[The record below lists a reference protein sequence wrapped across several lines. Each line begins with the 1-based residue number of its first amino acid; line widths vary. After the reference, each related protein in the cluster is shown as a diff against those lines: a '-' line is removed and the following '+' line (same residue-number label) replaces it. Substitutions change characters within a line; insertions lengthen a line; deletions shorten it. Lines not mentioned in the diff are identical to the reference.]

1 MYALTNCFL
10 HNASKRLEAPA
21 VLIEGRHI
29 VDIVE
34 APDIPSHVPRHDLA
48 GGHLAPGFID
58 IQVNGGDGVMFNTA
72 PTAETI
78 ARIAR
83 AHRRFGTVGFLP
95 TLITDDRANIIQA
108 IDAVCGALLAATPGL
123 LGIHLEGPIINP
135 ERKGMHDAGRVGVL
149 DAEIITRLSN
159 VPGARI
165 VTLAPECAPP
175 GLIAQL
181 TAAGISVSAGHTQA
195 TAEQISAAQQDGLL
209 GVTHL
214 FNAMS
219 QLSGRAP
226 GTVGAALSNSDLWC
240 GIIADGVHVHET
252 SILTAWRAKQDKLFL
267 VTDAMAPV
275 GTDMTTFDYGGESIS
290 VRDGSCFLP
299 DGRLAGS
306 TLNMARAVRN
316 CVHNISIPLEAALR
330 MASTNPAEFLGLG
343 ESLGKIAAGYDANLV
358 WLDGDLMVKAT
369 SVHGQYEYHG

>member
-1 MYALTNCFL
+1 MYALTNCIL

-29 VDIVE
+29 ADIVE
-34 APDIPSHVPRHDLA
+34 APDIPSDVPRHDLE

-78 ARIAR
+78 VRMAR

-95 TLITDDRANIIQA
+95 TLITDDRAHIIQA
-108 IDAVCGALLAATPGL
+108 IDTVCGALSAKTPGL
-123 LGIHLEGPIINP
+123 LGIHLEGPLINP
-135 ERKGMHDAGRVGVL
+135 ERKGMHDPGRIRAL
-149 DAEIITRLSN
+149 DPEIITRLGA
-159 VPGARI
+159 VPGARV

-175 GLIAQL
+175 GLIAEL

-195 TAEQISAAQQDGLL
+195 TAEQIAAAQQDGLL
-209 GVTHL
+209 GITHL

-219 QLSGRAP
+219 QFSGRAP
-226 GTVGAALSNSDLWC
+226 GTVGAALANNDLWC

-252 SILTAWRAKQDKLFL
+252 SILAAWRAKQDKLLL

-275 GTDMTTFDYGGESIS
+275 GTDMATFDYGGELVS
-290 VRDGSCFLP
+290 VRNGSCFLT

-306 TLNMARAVRN
+306 TLDMASAVRN
-316 CVHNISIPLEAALR
+316 CVHNVSIPLEAALR

-343 ESLGKIAAGYDANLV
+343 KSLGKIAAGYDANLV

>member
-1 MYALTNCFL
+1 
-10 HNASKRLEAPA
+10 
-21 VLIEGRHI
+21 
-29 VDIVE
+29 
-34 APDIPSHVPRHDLA
+34 
-48 GGHLAPGFID
+48 
-58 IQVNGGDGVMFNTA
+58 
-72 PTAETI
+72 
-78 ARIAR
+78 
-83 AHRRFGTVGFLP
+83 
-95 TLITDDRANIIQA
+95 
-108 IDAVCGALLAATPGL
+108 
-123 LGIHLEGPIINP
+123 
-135 ERKGMHDAGRVGVL
+135 
-149 DAEIITRLSN
+149 
-159 VPGARI
+159 
-165 VTLAPECAPP
+165 LAPECAPP

-181 TAAGISVSAGHTQA
+181 TAAGINVSAGHTQA
-195 TAEQISAAQQDGLL
+195 TAEQIAAAQKDGLL

-316 CVHNISIPLEAALR
+316 CVHKISIPLEAALR

-358 WLDGDLMVKAT
+358 WLDEDLMVKAT